1 MDVLSTA
8 PGAGSS
14 ERRKDKYEVHIKKS
28 ADFFKHTTFRNLDR
42 FVKVNSNT
50 LILGG
55 GDYADMQYLKD
66 IIVQRRFIGN
76 VDMLGLSFEEDIV
89 ATGLG
94 LYIAVPMM
102 REAKEARG
110 NQPLD
115 KAGAVEIL
123 KKCLEV
129 LFYRDCLS
137 HDR

>member
-28 ADFFKHTTFRNLDR
+28 ADFFKHTT
-42 FVKVNSNT
+42 
-50 LILGG
+50 
-55 GDYADMQYLKD
+55 
-66 IIVQRRFIGN
+66 FIGN